1 MLKAVTLAALAASAA
16 AHSGSSNLWR
26 KSPHLLTSE
35 SVEKYSASSM
45 DLSFSGIVTF
55 AHLEHSR
62 CLVDDEA
69 SADIIV
75 LGIPFDTSVS
85 FRPGARFGPNA
96 IRQGSRRHAAN
107 RAYSIPWN
115 FNPLLSG
122 PAFLDCGDIPVSPYD
137 NELALDQIETAYTTL
152 LNRPVKT
159 AWTEEKGGMKAISLT
174 GREHPKIISLGGDHT
189 IVLPI
194 LRSLNKVYGPISV
207 IHFDAHL
214 DTWVGT
220 GYNGATSPQ
229 SQITHGTFFWK
240 AFHEGLIANSSIHAG
255 IRTRLSGFEDLENDV
270 EVGFQLLTTDD
281 IDELKPTGIIEKIKQ
296 RVGNTPTYLSFDI
309 DTIDPSMAPAT
320 GTPESGGWTTREV
333 KAILRGLSSL
343 NLVGFD
349 VVEVSPAYDTNSELT
364 AMAAADLV
372 QEYFS
377 LATKDRTNGGKP
389 WMPAAKGGEIH
400 DERRLNE
407 QQAGGGGGNHDE
419 L

>member
-1 MLKAVTLAALAASAA
+1 MLKALTLAALASTAC
-16 AHSGSSNLWR
+16 AHSGPNQWQ
-26 KSPHLLTSE
+26 
-35 SVEKYSASSM
+35 EKYAASSM

-55 AHLEHSR
+55 AHLEHKK
-62 CLVDDEA
+62 CLVDESA
-69 SADIIV
+69 TADIIV

-137 NELALDQIETAYTTL
+137 NELAIDQIETAYDTI

-159 AWTEEKGGMKAISLT
+159 QWTEEKGGMKEISLT

-270 EVGFQLLTTDD
+270 QVGFQLLTTDD
-281 IDELKPTGIIEKIKQ
+281 IDEMKPSGIIEAIKR

-333 KAILRGLSSL
+333 KRILRGLSSL

-349 VVEVSPAYDTNSELT
+349 IVEVSPAYDTNAEVT

-372 QEYFS
+372 QEYF
-377 LATKDRTNGGKP
+377 AMVTKGRTGAGGKEKET
-389 WMPAAKGGEIH
+389 WMPAAKGGKIY
-400 DERRLNE
+400 DERGA
-407 QQAGGGGGNHDE
+407 AGRSEKVEGGKHDE

>member
-1 MLKAVTLAALAASAA
+1 MTKALVFTVAA
-16 AHSGSSNLWR
+16 AAAVACAQA
-26 KSPHLLTSE
+26 SPNAWKD
-35 SVEKYSASSM
+35 KYSASST

-55 AHLEHSR
+55 AHLEHRR
-62 CLVDDEA
+62 CLVEDDA
-69 SADIIV
+69 TADIIV

-85 FRPGARFGPNA
+85 YRPGARFGPNA

-122 PAFLDCGDIPVSPYD
+122 PSFLDCGDIPVSPYD
-137 NELALDQIETAYTTL
+137 NELALDQIEVAYSTL
-152 LNRPVKT
+152 LDRPVKT
-159 AWTEEKGGMKAISLT
+159 ART
-174 GREHPKIISLGGDHT
+174 GPHTTAALDGRQHPRIVSLGGDHT

-194 LRSLNKVYGPISV
+194 LRSLKKVYGPISV

-214 DTWVGT
+214 DTWIGT

-240 AFHEGLIANSSIHAG
+240 AFHEGLIANGSSIHAG
-255 IRTRLSGFEDLENDV
+255 IRTRLSGFEDLENDAN
-270 EVGFQLLTTDD
+270 VGFQLLTTDD
-281 IDELKPTGIIEKIKQ
+281 IDELKPSGIIEKIKQ

-320 GTPESGGWTTREV
+320 GTPESGGWTTREA
-333 KAILRGLSSL
+333 KAILRGLSDL

-349 VVEVSPAYDTNSELT
+349 IVEVSPAYDTNAELT

-372 QEYFS
+372 QEYFAM
-377 LATKDRTNGGKP
+377 ATKGQTNGGKA
-389 WMPAAKGGEIH
+389 WMPAAKGGQIH
-400 DERRLNE
+400 DEREGLVTSTR
-407 QQAGGGGGNHDE
+407 HDE